1 MDNKLSDKLK
11 IAFLLL
17 FIAVFLIAIISIQEE
32 EGNDLVKKPETHNKT
47 TETATDPV
55 RPKSKEIVV
64 YDDAEILFN
73 RLGLYLNQYESKEKT
88 AEPFHDINVI
98 SDVNGIKMYWEFD
111 VEYTK
116 IPKEEA
122 DGFILQIDRLKID
135 GIQDG
140 FPAFTIDTAFRVEE
154 SGYCLY
160 AEPFEIEAWFEHPT
174 SIPEGVRRALLLFEE
189 NLLMEKE
196 EEVASE
202 DNSYEKYLEIKHFG
216 YLRNY
221 YPEGAELVG
230 VRLLKGK
237 ETTLRRKG
245 NIIRRKAN
253 IPKPIRLEETELYKE
268 VQKMRQEDEEN

>member
-11 IAFLLL
+11 ISFLLL
-17 FIAVFLIAIISIQEE
+17 FIAVFLIAIFSIPEE
-32 EGNDLVKKPETHNKT
+32 EDNDLVKNTETHTGT
-47 TETATDPV
+47 TETPTDPV

-73 RLGLYLNQYESKEKT
+73 RLELYLNQYESTSKT
-88 AEPFHDINVI
+88 GEPFHDINVI
-98 SDVNGIKMYWEFD
+98 SDVNGIKMSWEFD

-116 IPKEEA
+116 IPKEET
-122 DGFILQIDRLKID
+122 DGFILQIDGLKIV

-140 FPAFTIDTAFRVEE
+140 FPAFTIDTVFRAEDLE
-154 SGYCLY
+154 YCLC
-160 AEPFEIEAWFEHPT
+160 AEPFEIESWFEQST

-202 DNSYEKYLEIKHFG
+202 DNSYDKYLEIKHFG

-221 YPEGAELVG
+221 DQEGAELIG
-230 VRLLKGK
+230 VRHVKGK
-237 ETTLRRKG
+237 EDTLSRKLDS
-245 NIIRRKAN
+245 IRKKAN
-253 IPKPIRLEETELYKE
+253 ISKPPRLEETELYKR
-268 VQKMRQEDEEN
+268 VQKMKQGEN